1 MFTNYL
7 GSDAKNLGQLMEY
20 AVHLG
25 NGAVFK
31 RLGFLLETNAPQ
43 EVEAI
48 ERCQRHL
55 TMGNAHIDPKM
66 PAEALVARWRLW
78 VPRDWKAGVK

>member
-1 MFTNYL
+1 M
-7 GSDAKNLGQLMEY
+7 
-20 AVHLG
+20 V
-25 NGAVFK
+25 
-31 RLGFLLETNAPQ
+31 

>member
-1 MFTNYL
+1 
-7 GSDAKNLGQLMEY
+7 
-20 AVHLG
+20 LG

-31 RLGFLLETNAPQ
+31 RLGFLLETNVPQ
-43 EVEAI
+43 EAEAI
-48 ERCQRHL
+48 ERCLRHL
-55 TMGNAHIDPKM
+55 TMGNARIDPKM